1 MIAIIPARGGSK
13 RIPRKNIRPF
23 HGKPIIAYSI
33 EVALKSKLFDRVIV
47 STDDDEIAEVAR
59 QFGAE
64 VPFMRPRDL
73 ANDFATTQVVIEHAI
88 NWLLEAGQSVEY
100 VCCIYATSPFMTVQ
114 QLCEAVSKKNPT
126 DMVFPCA
133 KFPSEIQRSFKIV
146 EGKSIMFQPE
156 NFRTRTQDLEKAYFN
171 AGTFILGSVSTWLN
185 KDHIALNGTPI
196 IIDSELVCDIDTEE
210 DWIKAELKMTNLSL
224 KKS

>member
-33 EVALKSKLFDRVIV
+33 DVALQSNLFDRVIV
-47 STDDDEIAEVAR
+47 STDDTEIAEVALR
-59 QFGAE
+59 SGAE
-64 VPFMRPRDL
+64 VPFMRPHDL
-73 ANDFATTQVVIEHAI
+73 ANDFATTQVVMEHAI
-88 NWLLEAGQSVEY
+88 NWLLKAEQPVEY
-100 VCCIYATSPFMTVQ
+100 VCCIYATSPLMTVQ

-156 NFRTRTQDLEKAYFN
+156 NFHTRTQDLEEAYFN
-171 AGTFILGSVSTWLN
+171 AGTFMLGSVSAWLN
-185 KDHIALNGTPI
+185 KNLIALNGTPI
-196 IIDSELVCDIDTEE
+196 IIDSEVVCDIDTEE
-210 DWIKAELKMTNLSL
+210 DWIKAELQMTNLN
-224 KKS
+224 

>member
-13 RIPRKNIRPF
+13 RIPRKNIRLF

-33 EVALKSKLFDRVIV
+33 DVALKSKLFDRVIV

-64 VPFMRPRDL
+64 VPFMRPREL

-88 NWLLEAGQSVEY
+88 KCLQKAGQNVEY

-114 QLCEAVSKKNPT
+114 QLFEAVSKKNPD

-156 NFRTRTQDLEKAYFN
+156 HFRTRTQDLEGAYFN
-171 AGTFILGSVSTWLN
+171 AGTFTLGSVSAWLDKN
-185 KDHIALNGTPI
+185 LIALNGTPI
-196 IIDSELVCDIDTEE
+196 VIDSELVCDIDTEE
-210 DWIKAELKMTNLSL
+210 DWVKAELKMTHF
-224 KKS
+224 KHK